1 MVLHKAV
8 VVDVDGALR
17 TVDVDQRRM
26 HEFLGGPVTI
36 CGAIPELYA
45 VALRRRDEDGV
56 PRRHRASRAVARNF
70 FDDCGG
76 PIVIVGSDREG
87 EACDVDTERVCARLL
102 TEADPPSPC
111 PTHR

>member
-45 VALRRRDEDGV
+45 VALRRRRFLWTAAAFKNSKNQKLRGED
-56 PRRHRASRAVARNF
+56 R
-70 FDDCGG
+70 
-76 PIVIVGSDREG
+76 
-87 EACDVDTERVCARLL
+87 
-102 TEADPPSPC
+102 
-111 PTHR
+111 